1 MLDKSIPYQN
11 IIMCAERENLLC
23 LKEPT
28 LPSGFSFRLFCPD
41 DEKQW
46 ARLEWQVGEFATEK
60 EAIDY
65 FSQNYLAF
73 ETLLRQRCWFIW
85 DEEKDQAAATATAW
99 FEQVS
104 GGERLASLHWVST
117 APYCQR
123 KGLGRAIVVQ
133 ALKTLAQ
140 TENSQLVY
148 LHTQTWSHQAVRLYL
163 SLGFGAVRQGSFS
176 RYSNDYPLYLSAL
189 WEKMPLKDY
198 ETFLKNL
205 V

>member
-1 MLDKSIPYQN
+1 MAGRGI
-11 IIMCAERENLLC
+11 
-23 LKEPT
+23 
-28 LPSGFSFRLFCPD
+28 
-41 DEKQW
+41 
-46 ARLEWQVGEFATEK
+46 
-60 EAIDY
+60 
-65 FSQNYLAF
+65 
-73 ETLLRQRCWFIW
+73 RQRCWFIW

-123 KGLGRAIVVQ
+123 KGLGRAIVVR

>member
-28 LPSGFSFRLFCPD
+28 LPSGFSFRLFCPG

-104 GGERLASLHWVST
+104 GG
-117 APYCQR
+117 
-123 KGLGRAIVVQ
+123 
-133 ALKTLAQ
+133 
-140 TENSQLVY
+140 
-148 LHTQTWSHQAVRLYL
+148 
-163 SLGFGAVRQGSFS
+163 
-176 RYSNDYPLYLSAL
+176 
-189 WEKMPLKDY
+189 
-198 ETFLKNL
+198 
-205 V
+205 

>member
-1 MLDKSIPYQN
+1 M
-11 IIMCAERENLLC
+11 
-23 LKEPT
+23 
-28 LPSGFSFRLFCPD
+28 
-41 DEKQW
+41 
-46 ARLEWQVGEFATEK
+46 EWQVGEFATEK

-123 KGLGRAIVVQ
+123 KGLGRAIVVR

-148 LHTQTWSHQAVRLYL
+148 LHTQTWAIKRFVFTFHWGLEPSDR
-163 SLGFGAVRQGSFS
+163 GAFPVIPMTIRFI
-176 RYSNDYPLYLSAL
+176 YPPCGKKCL
-189 WEKMPLKDY
+189 
-198 ETFLKNL
+198 
-205 V
+205 